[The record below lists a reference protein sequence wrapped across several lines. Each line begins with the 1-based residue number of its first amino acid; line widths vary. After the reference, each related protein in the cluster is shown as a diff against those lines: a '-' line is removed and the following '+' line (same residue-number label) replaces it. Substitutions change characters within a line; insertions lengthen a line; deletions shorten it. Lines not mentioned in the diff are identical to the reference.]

1 MAWSALALR
10 CLLVLAFCLDGGVS
24 LWKASA
30 MAATMA
36 GQAVAATTPS
46 TPAVAADPRHHV
58 PFAARAASLDCET
71 RGTFLPGSTD
81 HQDCNCDADGGCAC
95 PCTFAVKLLAH
106 EVPFAAQHRLPMQ
119 PAEPEQEAPAQ
130 MQTATLFR
138 PPIA

>member
-30 MAATMA
+30 MATDMA
-36 GQAVAATTPS
+36 ERAAAVTTPS
-46 TPAVAADPRHHV
+46 AAAASADPVHHGPSAV
-58 PFAARAASLDCET
+58 RSAYSDCET
-71 RGTFLPGSTD
+71 RGTFSSSNTD
-81 HQDCNCDADGGCAC
+81 HQDCDCDADGGCAC

-106 EVPFAAQHRLPMQ
+106 EVPFAAQHRPPMQ
-119 PAEPEQEAPAQ
+119 PAEAQQEAPAQ
-130 MQTATLFR
+130 AQTATLFR